1 MNDGFYTALGT
12 PLDPRGDLIE
22 DSFRRQVSDQ
32 IAAGSAGLL
41 ALGSM
46 GHQPGIKTGECPKVA
61 RACVEAAAGACAV
74 LVGVMDNSCHRVL
87 SRIDALKHLKVDGVV
102 ATTPYYI
109 PPRQEDLVSFYRTIA
124 DRSPLPLYLYDL
136 PGITKTSIEIP
147 TAEALMGHPNIH
159 GIKTGVL
166 RTARSLLH
174 SPAQNG
180 SFHILF
186 SELDLLDLGYAWGL
200 RKCLDGIFSALPEIA
215 RSFANAL
222 RTEDMEA
229 LRKSQDTLSAV
240 RDRLQGLGIF
250 RAYSELMNL
259 QGYEG
264 NFAPDYAPPL
274 SDEERNVVK
283 SVADGAMPQ

>member
-1 MNDGFYTALGT
+1 
-12 PLDPRGDLIE
+12 
-22 DSFRRQVSDQ
+22 
-32 IAAGSAGLL
+32 
-41 ALGSM
+41 
-46 GHQPGIKTGECPKVA
+46 
-61 RACVEAAAGACAV
+61 
-74 LVGVMDNSCHRVL
+74 
-87 SRIDALKHLKVDGVV
+87 
-102 ATTPYYI
+102 
-109 PPRQEDLVSFYRTIA
+109 
-124 DRSPLPLYLYDL
+124 
-136 PGITKTSIEIP
+136 
-147 TAEALMGHPNIH
+147 MGHPNIH